1 MTGPAPKG
9 LAGTIKKTIR
19 LMVLSMASAGS
30 ARTVAGDCH
39 RKGALKPVACW
50 TFLDFAGTADGARR
64 GLDHYPY
71 LFEFIACSFGAIQK
85 GPQMGSQRVS
95 ACSFFFQHQGRDQAV
110 LR

>member
-9 LAGTIKKTIR
+9 LADTIKKTIR
-19 LMVLSMASAGS
+19 LMVLAMASAGS

-64 GLDHYPY
+64 GLEQVAY
-71 LFEFIACSFGAIQK
+71 LIVMIGDYFIGI
-85 GPQMGSQRVS
+85 
-95 ACSFFFQHQGRDQAV
+95 
-110 LR
+110 